1 MYISGV
7 KIVIK

>member
-7 KIVIK
+7 